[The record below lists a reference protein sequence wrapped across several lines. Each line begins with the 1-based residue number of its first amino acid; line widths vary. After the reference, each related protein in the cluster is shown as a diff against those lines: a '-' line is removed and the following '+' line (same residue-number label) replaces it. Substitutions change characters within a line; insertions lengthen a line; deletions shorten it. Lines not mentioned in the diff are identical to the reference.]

1 VPIYAPDYDAEHTIP
16 YHPITQIKNTP
27 TFQQEC
33 SNFTAT
39 YNPYQTLWLIVV
51 VVVGITA
58 DFRTKLIDK
67 MNNKTRETKKVGII
81 YNVALVI
88 SNYLPSIHSPQ

>member
-1 VPIYAPDYDAEHTIP
+1 
-16 YHPITQIKNTP
+16 
-27 TFQQEC
+27 
-33 SNFTAT
+33 
-39 YNPYQTLWLIVV
+39 VV

-58 DFRTKLIDK
+58 DFITKLIDK